1 MTTSLTIFP
10 GTWCTDFPAH
20 VTPWSVVNGQTSEKR
35 RTPPWGRVLLA
46 AVVALLVAGT
56 GMVLIPRD
64 SGTPPAVPFS
74 EKARVVA
81 LEDTLLLRE
90 SAAMLADMPA
100 PDTGNSTLGNAVT
113 LLTTHAQALQGPHA
127 AAPHATSSGGSAT
140 ADQESA
146 ATPTSR
152 TSFLAGLA
160 DSGRKRLDDAREA
173 DGGIARLL
181 AAVGTAQL
189 LQAERLAAKWQL
201 PMPQQPTAAGTK
213 APAAT
218 PLAASCPS
226 ASPTPEPTSATT
238 DTALAA
244 VVRSQQEAIYV
255 YQVALKRLDASNSAA
270 AAKYLQMHEVLLQ
283 QAESLT
289 SANCADT
296 PPGEAGYQLPEQ
308 FAQDPAAFLGSVEL
322 ASLPR
327 LGDLVALSTDETRTW
342 AVDGLLAAA
351 RRSAAWGAP
360 LPALPGLM
368 LDAGELPSLPTPTTT
383 PTSTSNGG

>member
-10 GTWCTDFPAH
+10 ATWCTDFPVH

-35 RTPPWGRVLLA
+35 RTPPWGRVLLV

-74 EKARVVA
+74 ETARVVA
-81 LEDTLLLRE
+81 LEDTQRLRE
-90 SAAMLADMPA
+90 SATLLAEASASDAGKP
-100 PDTGNSTLGNAVT
+100 TLGDAVT
-113 LLTTHAQALQGPHA
+113 LLTTHAQALQGPNGVTSR
-127 AAPHATSSGGSAT
+127 APSSAGPAT

-146 ATPTSR
+146 AKPTSR
-152 TSFLAGLA
+152 VSFLTGLA
-160 DSGRKRLDDAREA
+160 ASGQKRLDDAREA

-189 LQAERLAAKWQL
+189 LQAESLAAEWQL
-201 PMPQQPTAAGTK
+201 PLPLTTAASDTGATT
-213 APAAT
+213 AT

-226 ASPTPEPTSATT
+226 VSPTPEPTSATT

-255 YQVALKRLDASNSAA
+255 YQVALKRVDTSNSAA

-289 SANCADT
+289 NVNCADA
-296 PPGEAGYQLPEQ
+296 PAGEAGYRLPEQ

-327 LGDLVALSTDETRTW
+327 LGDLVALSTDETRMW

-368 LDAGELPSLPTPTTT
+368 LDAGELPSLPMPTPA
-383 PTSTSNGG
+383 TSTSNGG